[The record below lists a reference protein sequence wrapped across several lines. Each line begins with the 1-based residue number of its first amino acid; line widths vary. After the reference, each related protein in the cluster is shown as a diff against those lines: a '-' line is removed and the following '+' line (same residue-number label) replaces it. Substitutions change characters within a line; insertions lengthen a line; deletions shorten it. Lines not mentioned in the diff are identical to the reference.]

1 MRQAKEGD
9 SVSLHYKG
17 SFEDGTVFD
26 SSETHGALKFTV
38 GRGTVIPG
46 FEEAVVGMKLGEAKT
61 VTIPPEKGYGPR
73 NEELLMKIDKKELPP
88 DLDQKVCQKLLK
100 NSMVEIFIS
109 SPGHEKKMRVAGVEE
124 FLDYS
129 GLKARLMEE
138 RPFFGRTSKA
148 PGTRPWRYSGYT
160 TGSPRF
166 WTVEF
171 NLGEEKAP
179 RASF

>member
-73 NEELLMKIDKKELPP
+73 KEELLVRIARQELPP
-88 DLDQKVCQKLLK
+88 DLDPAVGQRIEFSKGDQRFELAVSEVTEEAVTFDANHPLAGKTLVFDLLLL
-100 NSMVEIFIS
+100 EI
-109 SPGHEKKMRVAGVEE
+109 E
-124 FLDYS
+124 
-129 GLKARLMEE
+129 
-138 RPFFGRTSKA
+138 
-148 PGTRPWRYSGYT
+148 
-160 TGSPRF
+160 
-166 WTVEF
+166 
-171 NLGEEKAP
+171 
-179 RASF
+179 

>member
-38 GRGTVIPG
+38 GRGTAIPG

-73 NEELLMKIDKKELPP
+73 KEELLVRIARQELPP
-88 DLDQKVCQKLLK
+88 DLDPAVGQRIEFSKGDQRFELAVSEVTEEAVTFDANHPLAGKTLVFDLLLL
-100 NSMVEIFIS
+100 EI
-109 SPGHEKKMRVAGVEE
+109 E
-124 FLDYS
+124 
-129 GLKARLMEE
+129 
-138 RPFFGRTSKA
+138 
-148 PGTRPWRYSGYT
+148 
-160 TGSPRF
+160 
-166 WTVEF
+166 
-171 NLGEEKAP
+171 
-179 RASF
+179 